1 MPDEEGSSPE
11 TVTILE
17 CEPPTRLAVDVPSP
31 DGTWRLLVSLREQAG
46 VTTLVFTQRLV
57 EPYDAS
63 SIGPGWHYYLD
74 RLGAVVAD
82 TTVPDRWDDY
92 YPSLQDAYAIPS

>member
-1 MPDEEGSSPE
+1 M
-11 TVTILE
+11 TV
-17 CEPPTRLAVDVPSP
+17 D
-31 DGTWRLLVSLREQAG
+31 LRAEAS

-74 RLGAVVAD
+74 RLGAVIDGSEVPAD
-82 TTVPDRWDDY
+82 WDAY
-92 YPSLQDAYAIPS
+92 YPSLSSAYGQ